1 MKYWIP
7 NLVTL
12 LNLVFGMLSIFATL
26 RGEYY
31 IASWCIVLAMVADGM
46 DGRVA
51 RYFNVSSEMG
61 KELDSLCDLASF
73 GVAPGVLA
81 YDFLLKDAGAL
92 GAFAAVFFAA
102 CGAFRLAR
110 FNVNASV
117 VKGYFMGLPIPAG
130 GCLVA
135 TFVMMDA
142 RPESWI
148 FSLMMLAFGYLMV
161 SKVHYPD
168 FKGKGEKLRVVPA
181 LAAVALGVSLLV
193 YSMQA
198 ALFVPFICY
207 AVFGVLNTALALAA
221 GK

>member
-7 NLVTL
+7 NCVTL

-26 RGEYY
+26 EGSYY
-31 IASWCIVLAMVADGM
+31 AAAWCIVLAMIADGM

-81 YDFLLKDAGAL
+81 YSFLLQDAGAF

-110 FNVNASV
+110 FNVNVSV

-135 TFVMMDA
+135 TFVMMDV

-148 FSLMMLAFGYLMV
+148 FSLMVLVFGYLMV

-168 FKGKGEKLRVVPA
+168 FKGKGEKLRVLPA
-181 LAAVALGVSLLV
+181 IVAAALGLSLLA
-193 YSMQA
+193 YSLRA

-207 AVFGVLNTALALAA
+207 AVFGALNTALAFAA
-221 GK
+221 KK